1 LHAKVSVIVIYVRFA
16 TVVATTLKM
25 TATTV
30 LAVAI
35 FSLATTLSARETHT
49 ETFYPDH
56 PVSGQ
61 TSIEIILDT
70 KVRVISYGR

>member
-1 LHAKVSVIVIYVRFA
+1 M
-16 TVVATTLKM
+16 TLKM
-25 TATTV
+25 IPATTV

-35 FSLATTLSARETHT
+35 ISLATTLSARETHT

-70 KVRVISYGR
+70 EVRVISYGR